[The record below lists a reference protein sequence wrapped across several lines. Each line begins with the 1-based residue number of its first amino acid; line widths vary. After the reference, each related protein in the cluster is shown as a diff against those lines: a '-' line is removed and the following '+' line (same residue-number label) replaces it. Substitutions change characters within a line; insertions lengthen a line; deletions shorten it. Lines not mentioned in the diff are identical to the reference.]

1 MPSSWATV
9 TVTELLP
16 TPAAVAV
23 IDDPPSDTAITLPDV
38 LTVAILGFEEDQVN
52 VAATAVPPAFRAV
65 AESCVDPPKE
75 TRVTASGATSTDA
88 TVVSAGA
95 VDSSEPHA
103 SASPAARMAGP
114 VARRLANSLF
124 RFLNVSDGLGQE

>member
-1 MPSSWATV
+1 M
-9 TVTELLP
+9 
-16 TPAAVAV
+16 
-23 IDDPPSDTAITLPDV
+23 
-38 LTVAILGFEEDQVN
+38 N
-52 VAATAVPPAFRAV
+52 VAATAVPAAFRAV

-103 SASPAARMAGP
+103 SASPVARMAGP
-114 VARRLANSLF
+114 VARSLANSLF
-124 RFLNVSDGLGQE
+124 RFRNVSDGLGQE